1 MIVYKVFVPLKLI
14 LIFVSYSVQIFI
26 QENIL
31 ILFQVNNILFDGN
44 KFGLFA
50 LNKVFKFFCEYA
62 YKHSRTLNPANTCTQ
77 PCLYEFL
84 REIEPADPQN

>member
-31 ILFQVNNILFDGN
+31 LLFQVNNILFDGN

-50 LNKVFKFFCEYA
+50 LNKVFKFPCEYA